1 MKFANVENG
10 APRGNPDYIRLLQ
23 NSVDSD
29 SWEDHLVPSSET
41 QEMHSVLQFDPSSLV
56 FCVKVDVMVVQFN
69 PKFVHLTGSKV

>member
-1 MKFANVENG
+1 MKFVNVENG

-41 QEMHSVLQFDPSSLV
+41 QEMQSVSWFDPSSLV
-56 FCVKVDVMVVQFN
+56 FCVKVDIVSTHFN
-69 PKFVHLTGSKV
+69 RKFFHLIGK